1 MPSDSMETAT
11 RSAGVFPSSLEELVA
26 RHQTAFSHRD
36 EAASLTDDHVIEHL
50 DIEKGACF
58 LQPLR
63 DLVAFG

>member
-1 MPSDSMETAT
+1 
-11 RSAGVFPSSLEELVA
+11 
-26 RHQTAFSHRD
+26 
-36 EAASLTDDHVIEHL
+36 VIEHL